1 MKPSIRLFL
10 ILLVFSAPVLLMG
23 CSTSGSGSVSYGVY
37 GGYGYPY
44 YGYGYDYGYCCYNEV
59 DRERREAAQERRELR
74 RERATAQPVNNL
86 SGRMG
91 RPSGMQ
97 MSRPSRGPGR
107 RGP

>member
-10 ILLVFSAPVLLMG
+10 ILLVFPAAVLLTG

-44 YGYGYDYGYCCYNEV
+44 YGYGYGDCCYNDI
-59 DRERREAAQERRELR
+59 DRRRREATQERRELR

-97 MSRPSRGPGR
+97 MSRPSRMPGR